1 MNRRESF
8 HSGRLSKHSM
18 RKESVSSIKSDMIS
32 ESESYYDSFIQI
44 KKEVSNYIII
54 DKKIYEKIIKFIKNS
69 NLFKE
74 QIKMKYNKK
83 NNFKKPEYQNCLINK
98 FSIISSNK
106 NKNDYSLKSNNINN
120 NENNNTDIKK
130 DNIYSNINDNIKNNN
145 THSNINDNNVKN
157 NNNNTHPNNDDNI
170 KNNNTLS
177 NNNDN
182 NAKNNNINLDI
193 KNNNTKNNNLD
204 INNNI
209 KKNNINLDINNN
221 NNKIKTNSNTSMMS
235 LFMNSQKEKA
245 KEKEEISKLKSI
257 ISDMNK
263 KHETEINNYKE
274 IIKEFSNK
282 IDSLQKELKKLKE
295 LNELLLQKENSK
307 KQKIQIIFSQP
318 KILSKILSYLEN
330 DEKFNLSKVSSYLY
344 QNIYFKAVTEKIYK
358 KLKKR
363 EIILENF
370 GKEDLNSKFDVKEN
384 EIMELFK
391 NYIIEQKVSG
401 KEMRNEI
408 VKSLIF
414 LETNVKIPMNNF
426 KGPLTE
432 KDNISTTKGPK
443 KEIFL
448 TKFFSKIKSEFEEEL
463 ENYSKNENLVKSNY
477 ITFSQNEFNNLFAA
491 DKHVLETF
499 QTDKSLNIKFEYK
512 NSNKIKDIINE
523 FFLCQLP
530 QPSYQKFIQKI
541 CETFCD
547 LLYSSFLALND
558 IKNLQIIAFSLYSR
572 YMKFKLKNEELLS
585 VIEDLNHF
593 ADSNRQI
600 KEMLT
605 KSKNELEFKY
615 TNSKMT
621 ISQLNNIIIEK
632 EKEINNIKSKAK
644 EKEEKYDK
652 FKIEL
657 VKEYQK
663 IKDDFVFT
671 KNERDTLK
679 GVLIELKDFFVK
691 VVTGELLN

>member
-1 MNRRESF
+1 
-8 HSGRLSKHSM
+8 
-18 RKESVSSIKSDMIS
+18 
-32 ESESYYDSFIQI
+32 
-44 KKEVSNYIII
+44 
-54 DKKIYEKIIKFIKNS
+54 
-69 NLFKE
+69 
-74 QIKMKYNKK
+74 
-83 NNFKKPEYQNCLINK
+83 
-98 FSIISSNK
+98 
-106 NKNDYSLKSNNINN
+106 
-120 NENNNTDIKK
+120 
-130 DNIYSNINDNIKNNN
+130 
-145 THSNINDNNVKN
+145 
-157 NNNNTHPNNDDNI
+157 
-170 KNNNTLS
+170 
-177 NNNDN
+177 
-182 NAKNNNINLDI
+182 
-193 KNNNTKNNNLD
+193 
-204 INNNI
+204 
-209 KKNNINLDINNN
+209 
-221 NNKIKTNSNTSMMS
+221 
-235 LFMNSQKEKA
+235 MNSQKEKA

-463 ENYSKNENLVKSNY
+463 ENYSKSENLVKSNY
-477 ITFSQNEFNNLFAA
+477 ITFSQNEFNNLFSA

-558 IKNLQIIAFSLYSR
+558 IKNLQIIVFSLYSR

-632 EKEINNIKSKAK
+632 EKEINNIKSKSK

-652 FKIEL
+652 FKNEL
-657 VKEYQK
+657 VKEYEN
-663 IKDDFVFT
+663 IKDDFIFT

>member
-130 DNIYSNINDNIKNNN
+130 DNIYSNINDNIKNSN
-145 THSNINDNNVKN
+145 THSNINDNIKN

-170 KNNNTLS
+170 KNNNTRS

-182 NAKNNNINLDI
+182 NTKNNNINLDI

-209 KKNNINLDINNN
+209 KKNNINLDINNNN

-432 KDNISTTKGPK
+432 KDNISSTKGPK

-463 ENYSKNENLVKSNY
+463 ENYSKSENLVKSNY

-652 FKIEL
+652 FKNEL
-657 VKEYQK
+657 VKEYEK
-663 IKDDFVFT
+663 IKDDFIFT

>member
-463 ENYSKNENLVKSNY
+463 ENYSKSENLVKSNY

>member
-1 MNRRESF
+1 
-8 HSGRLSKHSM
+8 
-18 RKESVSSIKSDMIS
+18 
-32 ESESYYDSFIQI
+32 
-44 KKEVSNYIII
+44 
-54 DKKIYEKIIKFIKNS
+54 
-69 NLFKE
+69 
-74 QIKMKYNKK
+74 
-83 NNFKKPEYQNCLINK
+83 
-98 FSIISSNK
+98 
-106 NKNDYSLKSNNINN
+106 
-120 NENNNTDIKK
+120 
-130 DNIYSNINDNIKNNN
+130 
-145 THSNINDNNVKN
+145 
-157 NNNNTHPNNDDNI
+157 
-170 KNNNTLS
+170 
-177 NNNDN
+177 
-182 NAKNNNINLDI
+182 
-193 KNNNTKNNNLD
+193 
-204 INNNI
+204 
-209 KKNNINLDINNN
+209 
-221 NNKIKTNSNTSMMS
+221 
-235 LFMNSQKEKA
+235 
-245 KEKEEISKLKSI
+245 
-257 ISDMNK
+257 
-263 KHETEINNYKE
+263 
-274 IIKEFSNK
+274 
-282 IDSLQKELKKLKE
+282 
-295 LNELLLQKENSK
+295 
-307 KQKIQIIFSQP
+307 
-318 KILSKILSYLEN
+318 
-330 DEKFNLSKVSSYLY
+330 
-344 QNIYFKAVTEKIYK
+344 
-358 KLKKR
+358 
-363 EIILENF
+363 
-370 GKEDLNSKFDVKEN
+370 
-384 EIMELFK
+384 MELFK

-408 VKSLIF
+408 IKSLIF

-463 ENYSKNENLVKSNY
+463 ENYSKSENLVKTNY

-558 IKNLQIIAFSLYSR
+558 IKNLQIIVFSLYSR

-652 FKIEL
+652 FKSEL
-657 VKEYQK
+657 VKEYEK
-663 IKDDFVFT
+663 IKDDFIFT

-691 VVTGELLN
+691 VVTGEFLN